1 MSIGWP
7 EGILLALV
15 AIEFATHCEKAGQ
28 PRSPYSP
35 VTHLINAAVVLGLLW
50 WGGFFA

>member
-7 EGILLALV
+7 EGILLALL
-15 AIEFATHCEKAGQ
+15 ALSFAVHCEKAGQ
-28 PRSPYSP
+28 TREYSP
-35 VTHLINAAVVLGLLW
+35 VANLIDAAILLGLLW